1 MFSSKPVIASL
12 DKDSDAASII
22 ESAGCGYVCESND
35 FMGFQ
40 ALLKKMIEVPECER
54 TGMGLNGKIYAQNY
68 LSKQVNLDK
77 IVHIILSSIKS

>member
-1 MFSSKPVIASL
+1 
-12 DKDSDAASII
+12 
-22 ESAGCGYVCESND
+22 
-35 FMGFQ
+35 MGFQ